1 MLRGEFMKNYV
12 GSLIALTLLFGLSV
26 AAKAEGQPGTIVKL
40 PFAFVVRGKIL
51 PAGTYTASQL
61 SFDRRGALKITNRA
75 TGKSV
80 LVVPNEVEDAAT
92 FMPHVT
98 FQQVGEQHFLRAIQ
112 SADNVYNIPVSPS
125 EIMEAAAKPHDPGSM
140 SGHAGG
146 N

>member
-1 MLRGEFMKNYV
+1 MKNYV

-26 AAKAEGQPGTIVKL
+26 AAKAESRPGIRVNL
-40 PFAFVVRGKIL
+40 PYSFVVRGQVL
-51 PAGTYTASQL
+51 PAGTYTASQV
-61 SFDRRGALKITNRA
+61 SFDRYSALRITNRA

-80 LVVPNEVEDAAT
+80 FVLPNEVENAAT

-98 FQQVGEQHFLRAIQ
+98 FQQVGEQHFLSAIQ
-112 SADNVYNIPVSPS
+112 SADDVFNIPVSPS